1 MKIVC
6 ISNVLDDYIIQ
17 DLVVG
22 EIYEALEDPRV
33 DVTTGV
39 YHLVGED
46 PNDYTFYSA
55 KLFKRLDELREDKLK
70 ELGI

>member
-17 DLVVG
+17 DHVVG
-22 EIYEALEDPRV
+22 EIYEALEDPRY
-33 DVTTGV
+33 TYSGV

-46 PNDYTFYSA
+46 PNDYTFYST
-55 KLFKRLDELREDKLK
+55 KLFKRLDDLREDKLK